1 MTEYTLKDVM
11 QVLDKGWGKYV
22 GQFEALSPD
31 AQAAFLNKE
40 SFDTFHDLL
49 AHIIGW
55 WEEGLWI
62 ITGILD
68 NPGFTWEERD
78 TDAFNRELV
87 EKYRSWSNAD
97 LLLHYE
103 NVREAMLHL
112 VADLP
117 EDALTNDDIS
127 DWLYADVIEHL
138 EDHRIAEMRVDKPRQ
153 VEQVQRITTN
163 VRLVDFVPIQTIRR

>member
-1 MTEYTLKDVM
+1 MAQFTIR
-11 QVLDKGWGKYV
+11 QVIQTIEEGWGEYV
-22 GQFEALSPD
+22 RRYQNLPATV
-31 AQAAFLNKE
+31 QAEFLEKQGFG
-40 SFDTFHDLL
+40 SFHDLL

-68 NPGFTWEERD
+68 DPGFTWEARD

-87 EKYRSWSNAD
+87 EKFRPWSEAD

-103 NVREAMLHL
+103 NVREALLDL

-117 EDALTNDDIS
+117 ENALDNEDIR

-138 EDHRIAEMRVDKPRQ
+138 EDHRLP
-153 VEQVQRITTN
+153 
-163 VRLVDFVPIQTIRR
+163 